1 MVLKARVSE
10 SRKGPGIVYSVSRP
24 DKAANKKLELAAKT
38 TATQLLHTYATEAEN
53 LGCKPDEL
61 LAIPAEPR
69 KAAKQALLEFTE
81 TAKPDFLVCGSR
93 GMGAVARVFLGSVS
107 DFLLH
112 NAPCSVLIVRV
123 EVDEGNLTEG
133 KAISAA
139 EGSSSKKTNV
149 KKTKEEADVVAVASA
164 VSDDAKA

>member
-1 MVLKARVSE
+1 
-10 SRKGPGIVYSVSRP
+10 
-24 DKAANKKLELAAKT
+24 
-38 TATQLLHTYATEAEN
+38 
-53 LGCKPDEL
+53 
-61 LAIPAEPR
+61 
-69 KAAKQALLEFTE
+69 
-81 TAKPDFLVCGSR
+81 
-93 GMGAVARVFLGSVS
+93 MGAVARVFLGSVS